1 MSDRRDV
8 SGVWYGRFSGTG
20 NVFPNRFVAVLTEHG
35 GTITG
40 TTSEP
45 DGLGDA
51 ETLRAVVTGVRTGG
65 SVSFVKQY
73 DGAAY
78 CAHAV
83 NYDGRIDADGLVMT
97 GDWRFAHY
105 SGRFVMQRERFDEE
119 LLAEEQGVALDAPVG
134 AR

>member
-1 MSDRRDV
+1 MIDKRDL
-8 SGVWYGRFSGTG
+8 SGVWYGRFNGVG
-20 NVFPNRFVAVLTEHG
+20 NVFPNRFIAVLYESG
-35 GTITG
+35 GAISG

-45 DGLGDA
+45 DELADA
-51 ETLRAVVTGVRTGG
+51 QTLRASVSGVRAGAA
-65 SVSFVKQY
+65 VSFVKQY

-83 NYDGRIDADGLVMT
+83 DYQGRVDGEGTVVV

-119 LLAEEQGVALDAPVG
+119 LLAEEQGVALDAKID